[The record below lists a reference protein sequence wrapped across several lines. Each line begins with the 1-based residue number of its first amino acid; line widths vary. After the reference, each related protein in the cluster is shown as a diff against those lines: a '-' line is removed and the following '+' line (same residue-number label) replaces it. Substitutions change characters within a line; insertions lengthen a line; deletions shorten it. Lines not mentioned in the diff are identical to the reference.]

1 MIQIIKTTENGKSY
15 WEKSGAYAKEM
26 DKLYDELVPAE
37 GAAATLTGEI
47 VRAANR
53 LYYEFCNNGN
63 CNACEIH
70 EGDEIETPCPY
81 CGGSGYVGEDE
92 DEECEECGGLGVI
105 YEEGESEIEIADFYA
120 NFIDLIETT
129 LSEAG
134 DKEIETICSNIR
146 GIIESMPLYSG
157 SLRYTEDKNMH
168 QYDIL
173 IDHVAAYAIE
183 HRGENDSEI
192 PESYGNKD

>member
-1 MIQIIKTTENGKSY
+1 MTQIIKTTENGKSY
-15 WEKSGAYAKEM
+15 WEKSGAYTKEM

-81 CGGSGYVGEDE
+81 CGGRGYVGE
-92 DEECEECGGLGVI
+92 DEECEECGGSGVI

-134 DKEIETICSNIR
+134 DEEIETICESIR
-146 GIIESMPLYSG
+146 TIIRDMPLYNG
-157 SLRYTEDKNMH
+157 SLRYTDDKNMH

-192 PESYGNKD
+192 PESYGNKN

>member
-1 MIQIIKTTENGKSY
+1 MTQIIKTTENGKSY
-15 WEKSGAYAKEM
+15 WEKSGAYTKEM

-70 EGDEIETPCPY
+70 EGDEIEVTCPCCHGEGY
-81 CGGSGYVGEDE
+81 LDDEQEEICG
-92 DEECEECGGLGVI
+92 ECDGMGVI
-105 YEEGESEIEIADFYA
+105 YEEGDSEIEIADFYS

-146 GIIESMPLYSG
+146 GIIESMPIYSG
-157 SLRYTEDKNMH
+157 SLRYTDDKNMH

-192 PESYGNKD
+192 PESYGNKN